1 MTFCRLPPMYSID
14 REKDRCLEERQAPM
28 KNKKKATLTEEKIQS
43 RFDCFVKKTMKNI
56 IEDVLR
62 SYVKRRSRN
71 REVNIDDFG
80 DLAVPEKTPDIEKIE
95 VRLGSS
101 SVLFENEHLAAGLK
115 RLTEKQRKILE
126 CAFILDM
133 PNKAIAEL
141 LELEA
146 ETIRNYKSEA
156 YGILRKYVGDRYDA

>member
-1 MTFCRLPPMYSID
+1 MYSID
-14 REKDRCLEERQAPM
+14 REQDRCLEERQAPM
-28 KNKKKATLTEEKIQS
+28 KNKKKEALTEEKIQS
-43 RFDCFVKKTMKNI
+43 KFDCFVKKTLKNI

-62 SYVKRRSRN
+62 SYVERRNRT
-71 REVNIDDFG
+71 REVNIEDFG
-80 DLAVPEKTPDIEKIE
+80 NLAAPERTPDIEKIE
-95 VRLGSS
+95 VVLGSS
-101 SVLFENEHLAAGLK
+101 LVLFENEQLAAGLK

-126 CAFILDM
+126 CAFVLDM

-156 YGILRKYVGDRYDA
+156 YGILRKYMGDGYDV

>member
-1 MTFCRLPPMYSID
+1 M
-14 REKDRCLEERQAPM
+14 
-28 KNKKKATLTEEKIQS
+28 KKKKI
-43 RFDCFVKKTMKNI
+43 
-56 IEDVLR
+56 
-62 SYVKRRSRN
+62 
-71 REVNIDDFG
+71 
-80 DLAVPEKTPDIEKIE
+80 
-95 VRLGSS
+95 
-101 SVLFENEHLAAGLK
+101 LFENEQLAAGLE

-156 YGILRKYVGDRYDA
+156 YGILRKYMENKCDA

>member
-1 MTFCRLPPMYSID
+1 MYSID
-14 REKDRCLEERQAPM
+14 REKDRCLEERRAPM
-28 KNKKKATLTEEKIQS
+28 KIKKKVTLTEEQILS

-56 IEDVLR
+56 IDDVLR
-62 SYVKRRSRN
+62 SYVKHRSRS
-71 REVNIDDFG
+71 REVSIDDLG
-80 DLAVPEKTPDIEKIE
+80 DLAAPEKTPEIEKIE
-95 VRLGSS
+95 VVLGSS
-101 SVLFENEHLAAGLK
+101 SVLFENEQLAAGLK

-146 ETIRNYKSEA
+146 ETIRNYKSDA
-156 YGILRKYVGDRYDA
+156 YGILRRYMGDRCNA